1 MLPPEWPEQASNLL
15 WAEHFRDSFLA
26 LGADDVVHP
35 VELACEHF
43 LVQEQNRAK
52 RLILSGWRN
61 MLLNSEMREK
71 SGDLLL
77 PHLERMA
84 LAMKQNNAP
93 NPLEV

>member
-1 MLPPEWPEQASNLL
+1 
-15 WAEHFRDSFLA
+15 
-26 LGADDVVHP
+26 
-35 VELACEHF
+35 
-43 LVQEQNRAK
+43 
-52 RLILSGWRN
+52 LILSGWRN